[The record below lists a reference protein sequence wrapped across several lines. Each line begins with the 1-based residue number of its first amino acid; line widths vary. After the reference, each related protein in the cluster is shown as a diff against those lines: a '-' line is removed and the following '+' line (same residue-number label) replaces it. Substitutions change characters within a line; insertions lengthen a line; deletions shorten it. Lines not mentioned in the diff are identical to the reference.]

1 MVPLKLAELNISFKD
16 INQNVQNV
24 DFTLGEND
32 LEELI
37 NELEDALAIAD
48 KVETKWMCIY
58 SFCHKISYFYF
69 ESSCENILT
78 WEFFQQ

>member
-48 KVETKWMCIY
+48 KVETK
-58 SFCHKISYFYF
+58 
-69 ESSCENILT
+69 
-78 WEFFQQ
+78 

>member
-1 MVPLKLAELNISFKD
+1 MSSGLEIEHSIHEFLGSSRLGSKTMVPLKLAELNISFKD

-48 KVETKWMCIY
+48 KVETK
-58 SFCHKISYFYF
+58 
-69 ESSCENILT
+69 
-78 WEFFQQ
+78 